1 MAIGLLEKVSP
12 TTYTQSVLARLFL
25 WILMERFDF
34 QFKKRSNFRCHI
46 PGFTALWWNFPFC
59 WPHLC
64 HQPVLSP
71 GRILVCYSILLNMSP
86 VEIKGWGMGWSLTTG
101 QFDSNT
107 AETLH
112 HILSSIFS
120 YVRYNGRIFSYD
132 RYNGQEYDI
141 SWTMPQCVLC
151 LRLIGLFNCFFCCF
165 HGTLFRIVM
174 GCL

>member
-1 MAIGLLEKVSP
+1 
-12 TTYTQSVLARLFL
+12 
-25 WILMERFDF
+25 
-34 QFKKRSNFRCHI
+34 
-46 PGFTALWWNFPFC
+46 
-59 WPHLC
+59 
-64 HQPVLSP
+64 
-71 GRILVCYSILLNMSP
+71 MSP

-120 YVRYNGRIFSYD
+120 YD

-151 LRLIGLFNCFFCCF
+151 LRLIGLFNCFFFVVFMELCSGLAWDVYDGERQRLRPISLSPDQVCF
-165 HGTLFRIVM
+165 L
-174 GCL
+174 